1 MKIIIDKTEILKI
14 KLKLK
19 KSHEKYKNKG
29 TPIKINTNEIDLEDI
44 FIYLVK
50 KNE

>member
-19 KSHEKYKNKG
+19 KSHEKYKNRDFIHSNNFSWEKCAKY
-29 TPIKINTNEIDLEDI
+29 THEIYKSIL
-44 FIYLVK
+44 
-50 KNE
+50 